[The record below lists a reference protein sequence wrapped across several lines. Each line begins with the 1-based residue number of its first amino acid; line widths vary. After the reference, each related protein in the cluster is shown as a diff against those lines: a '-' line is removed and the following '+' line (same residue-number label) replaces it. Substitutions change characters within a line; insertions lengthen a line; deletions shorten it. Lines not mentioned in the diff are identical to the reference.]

1 MPSGLLPKR
10 GVQHVCRRTVAVA
23 RAEEAGRHDRFAQ
36 RQEVSGEAKGE
47 AKGEKKEKKRVKTR
61 SKNSSPVTQ
70 SRQRDFTR

>member
-36 RQEVSGEAKGE
+36 RQEVSGEARGE
-47 AKGEKKEKKRVKTR
+47 AKGEKKEKK
-61 SKNSSPVTQ
+61 SKNPIAKFEPGHAITPA
-70 SRQRDFTR
+70 

>member
-47 AKGEKKEKKRVKTR
+47 AKGEKKEKK
-61 SKNSSPVTQ
+61 SKNPIEKFESGHAITPA
-70 SRQRDFTR
+70 